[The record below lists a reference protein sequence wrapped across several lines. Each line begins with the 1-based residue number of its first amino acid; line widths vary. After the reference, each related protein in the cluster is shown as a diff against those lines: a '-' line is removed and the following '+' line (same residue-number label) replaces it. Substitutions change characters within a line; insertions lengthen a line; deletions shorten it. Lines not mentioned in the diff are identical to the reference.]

1 MLDFLEEHKDHMNR
15 MIVTD
20 FSYLSEKN
28 AKRNQKQTLESIFL
42 ITSDEDKRAIENAC
56 ISGKLNIKNVPG
68 IHPSVI
74 SGELGHGTIGTLGS
88 INRSC
93 ICAKDKD

>member
-1 MLDFLEEHKDHMNR
+1 MLDFLEEHENYMNR
-15 MIVTD
+15 VKDID
-20 FSYLSEKN
+20 FSYLSKN
-28 AKRNQKQTLESIFL
+28 EAKRNQKKTLDSIFL
-42 ITSDEDKRAIENAC
+42 ISSEEDRNSIRNAC
-56 ISGKLNIKNVPG
+56 ISGKLDLKNIPG

-93 ICAKDKD
+93 ICSRDKS